1 MSTGRNGEAGPGMA
15 AATPARAASSGR
27 PVLDVRG
34 LVTEFRLRDATILA
48 NAAVS
53 IAIARGRTL
62 GIVGES
68 GSGKS
73 VLCRSILRL
82 IPSPPGY
89 ITAGK
94 VLFEGRDLLE
104 LDDAEMAR
112 VRGTRIRMVFQNP
125 MTSLNPVWPI
135 GDQVTEGLRVHY
147 AMPQRE
153 ARERGIELLRRV
165 GIPSPERRLEDYPFQ
180 WSGGMLQ
187 RAVIAMAMAGEPS
200 LLLADEPTTALDVTI
215 QDQILD
221 LLLQIQ
227 DRTGMALVL
236 VSHDMAVVAETC
248 DTVAVMYAGRIME
261 TASTRDLFESPRH
274 PYTLGLLTSIPSVT
288 GDDGRL
294 VPIPG
299 QPPNLATLPPGC
311 PFAPRCRFASPDCA
325 NTPVEL
331 RPSGENRLSAC
342 LYPERMNGGPP

>member
-1 MSTGRNGEAGPGMA
+1 MSTGPTAKRARAWRP
-15 AATPARAASSGR
+15 PRLPRAASSGR

-53 IAIARGRTL
+53 IAIAKGRTL

-104 LDDAEMAR
+104 LGEAEMAR

-221 LLLQIQ
+221 LLLH
-227 DRTGMALVL
+227 R
-236 VSHDMAVVAETC
+236 S
-248 DTVAVMYAGRIME
+248 RIAPAWRWCSSP
-261 TASTRDLFESPRH
+261 TTWRSSRRPATR
-274 PYTLGLLTSIPSVT
+274 
-288 GDDGRL
+288 
-294 VPIPG
+294 
-299 QPPNLATLPPGC
+299 LP
-311 PFAPRCRFASPDCA
+311 
-325 NTPVEL
+325 
-331 RPSGENRLSAC
+331 
-342 LYPERMNGGPP
+342 